1 MSRFPFFASQDDDVF
16 HFVSYVPI
24 GGRLYELDG
33 IREGPIDHGA
43 VPKGQDW
50 VQLARYRI

>member
-1 MSRFPFFASQDDDVF
+1 MF

-50 VQLARYRI
+50 VQLARYRISSFTHTSFYFFS